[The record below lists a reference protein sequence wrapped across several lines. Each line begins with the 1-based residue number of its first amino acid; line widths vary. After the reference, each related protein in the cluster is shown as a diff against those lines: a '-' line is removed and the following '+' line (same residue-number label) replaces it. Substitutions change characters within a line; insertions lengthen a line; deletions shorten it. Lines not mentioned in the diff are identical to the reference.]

1 MTTMLHEDK
10 PDLNDELLE
19 HHGIKGMRW
28 GVRKVASTAEIKT
41 ARKSV
46 KKDAR
51 AHLKEQ
57 AKFVVGK
64 SSREQVRAKRLTFL
78 TNPNR
83 PTALRL
89 TNGETVAL
97 ALLGM
102 PAVIGA
108 SQLNS
113 RLVESRQRDGYLR
126 PDGSGKIRRG
136 TG

>member
-1 MTTMLHEDK
+1 MLH
-10 PDLNDELLE
+10 DEKMSLDDALE

-28 GVRKVASTAEIKT
+28 GVRKRVTRGEIKT

-64 SSREQVRAKRLTFL
+64 SSRAKLHETRLTFL

-83 PTALRL
+83 PTAARL
-89 TNGETVAL
+89 TRGETAVL
-97 ALLGM
+97 ALLAA
-102 PAVIGA
+102 PAIAGA
-108 SQLNS
+108 QAQS
-113 RLVESRQRDGYLR
+113 RLIESRQRDGYLR
-126 PDGSGKIRRG
+126 PDGSGKIRRF